1 MLKNEKGGLSRIIKS
16 VDGISVGKIVQCL
29 TVDGE
34 HTKHGVIWLVASRE
48 NLVSEYG
55 VVGNRMHLPDDW
67 MVPIKP
73 GELDGVNIE
82 NKELTTS

>member
-1 MLKNEKGGLSRIIKS
+1 MRNEKGGLSRIIKS
-16 VDGISVGKIVQCL
+16 VDGLSVGKIVQCL

-34 HTKHGVIWLVASRE
+34 HSKHGVIWLVASKE
-48 NLVSEYG
+48 DLISEYG

-73 GELDGVNIE
+73 GELNT
-82 NKELTTS
+82 NKVDEKQLTNV

>member
-1 MLKNEKGGLSRIIKS
+1 MRNEKGGLSRIIKS
-16 VDGISVGKIVQCL
+16 VDGLSVGKIVQCF

-34 HTKHGVIWLVASRE
+34 HSKHGVIWLVASKE
-48 NLVSEYG
+48 DLISEYG

-73 GELDGVNIE
+73 GELDASKVDE
-82 NKELTTS
+82 KQLTNV